1 MLLYLD
7 KYDVRIIL
15 RALEVSRSELE
26 LSNPDPD
33 LLTTLDELHDRIQRE
48 IEEEVT
54 IWPDTDGE

>member
-1 MLLYLD
+1 MLLFLD

-26 LSNPDPD
+26 LTNPDPD

-48 IEEEVT
+48 IGEEVR
-54 IWPDTDGE
+54 INED

>member
-26 LSNPDPD
+26 LTNPDPD
-33 LLTTLDELHDRIQRE
+33 LITTLDELHDRIQRE
-48 IEEEVT
+48 IGEEVK
-54 IWPDTDGE
+54 IDAD